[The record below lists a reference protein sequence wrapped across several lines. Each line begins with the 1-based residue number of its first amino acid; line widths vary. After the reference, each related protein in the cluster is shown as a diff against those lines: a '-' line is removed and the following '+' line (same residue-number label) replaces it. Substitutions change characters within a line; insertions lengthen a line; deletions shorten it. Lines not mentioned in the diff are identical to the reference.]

1 MGKERTWKD
10 LARPFVRPL
19 PQWSVVAVAPPQQ
32 AVIATLRWGGDSADV
47 TADHT
52 VASLKPLTIATSL
65 DAGQRPVL
73 EYRDNATGKLLGI
86 LHLTRAASVT
96 ADNTSL
102 TLYHVA
108 AGEHRCLGWPRRPWN
123 AWLQNRLM
131 RKHRASNHLNME
143 PAVAQ
148 QLMIAYLCPRPVVLV
163 SVDAPGHRNLFPM
176 DLIGPLERSG
186 LFSLALRS
194 TNVSVPTMREVR
206 RVALSGIPAAMKDV
220 VYQLAKHHRQPL
232 SDWSELPF
240 PVRPSREF
248 AIPAVAAA
256 LHIRELGIVH
266 SQEIGSH
273 TLFLGHIVTDEDLAA
288 GTQLHHTAGFHQ
300 AYRRRQGMPF
310 AEI

>member
-1 MGKERTWKD
+1 MWKD
-10 LARPFVRPL
+10 WIRPFVRPL
-19 PQWSVVAVAPPQQ
+19 PQWSTLAVASPQQ
-32 AVIATLRWGGDSADV
+32 AVIATLRWDGQSADV

-52 VASLKPLTIATSL
+52 VASLKPLAIATSL

-73 EYRDNATGKLLGI
+73 EYRDSATGRLLGV
-86 LHLTRAASVT
+86 LRLARTASIAT
-96 ADNTSL
+96 ENNSL

-131 RKHRASNHLNME
+131 RKNRSSNHLNME
-143 PAVAQ
+143 PVVAQ

-163 SVDAPGHRNLFPM
+163 SVDAPGHRNIFPM
-176 DLIGPLERSG
+176 DLIGPLQRSG

-194 TNVSVPTMREVR
+194 TNVSVPTMREAR
-206 RVALSGIPAAMKDV
+206 RVALSSIPATMKAV
-220 VYQLAKHHRQPL
+220 VYKLAAHHKQPL

-248 AIPAVAAA
+248 GIPAVAAS
-256 LHIRELGIVH
+256 LHIRELAIVH
-266 SQEIGSH
+266 SQEVGSH
-273 TLFLGHIVTDEDLAA
+273 TLFLGRLVSDESLAA

-300 AYRRRQGMPF
+300 AWRRRRGVPF
-310 AEI
+310 AEV

>member
-1 MGKERTWKD
+1 MWKD
-10 LARPFVRPL
+10 WIRPFVRPL

-32 AVIATLRWGGDSADV
+32 AVIATLRWDGQSADV

-52 VASLKPLTIATSL
+52 VASLKPLAIATSV
-65 DAGQRPVL
+65 DAGQCPVL
-73 EYRDNATGKLLGI
+73 EYRDSATGRLLGVLRLARTASI
-86 LHLTRAASVT
+86 AAE
-96 ADNTSL
+96 NISL

-131 RKHRASNHLNME
+131 RKNRASNHLNME

-163 SVDAPGHRNLFPM
+163 SVDAPGHRNIFPM
-176 DLIGPLERSG
+176 DLIGPLQRSG

-194 TNVSVPTMREVR
+194 TNVSVPTMREAR
-206 RVALSGIPAAMKDV
+206 RVALSSIPATMKAV
-220 VYQLAKHHRQPL
+220 VYKLAAHHKQPL

-248 AIPAVAAA
+248 GIPAVAAS
-256 LHIRELGIVH
+256 LHIRELAIVH
-266 SQEIGSH
+266 SQEVGSH
-273 TLFLGHIVTDEDLAA
+273 TLFLGRLVSDESLAA

-300 AYRRRQGMPF
+300 AWRRRRGVPF
-310 AEI
+310 TEI

>member
-1 MGKERTWKD
+1 MWKD
-10 LARPFVRPL
+10 WIRPFVRPL
-19 PQWSVVAVAPPQQ
+19 PQWSTLAVASPQQ
-32 AVIATLRWGGDSADV
+32 AVIATLRWDGQSADV

-52 VASLKPLTIATSL
+52 VASLKPLAIATSV
-65 DAGQRPVL
+65 DAGQCPVL
-73 EYRDNATGKLLGI
+73 EYRDSATGRLLGVLRLARTASI
-86 LHLTRAASVT
+86 AAE
-96 ADNTSL
+96 NISL

-131 RKHRASNHLNME
+131 RKNRASNHLNME

-163 SVDAPGHRNLFPM
+163 SVDAPGHRNIFPM
-176 DLIGPLERSG
+176 DLIGPLQRRG

-194 TNVSVPTMREVR
+194 TNVSVPTMREAR
-206 RVALSGIPAAMKDV
+206 RVALSSIPATMKAV
-220 VYQLAKHHRQPL
+220 VYKLAAHHKQPL

-248 AIPAVAAA
+248 GIPAVAAS
-256 LHIRELGIVH
+256 LHIRELAIVH
-266 SQEIGSH
+266 SQEVGSH
-273 TLFLGHIVTDEDLAA
+273 TLFLGRLVSDESLAA

-300 AYRRRQGMPF
+300 AWRRRRGVPF
-310 AEI
+310 AEV